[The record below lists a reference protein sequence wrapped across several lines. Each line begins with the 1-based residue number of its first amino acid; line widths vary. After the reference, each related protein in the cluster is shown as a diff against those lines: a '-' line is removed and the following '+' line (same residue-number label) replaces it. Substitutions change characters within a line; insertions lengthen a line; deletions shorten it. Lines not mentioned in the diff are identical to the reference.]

1 MNEKH
6 LDNSNVI
13 ALPPF
18 IFLGFFLVGLALH
31 YYFRLLLVTEPRFD
45 SILDIIGTA
54 LIIVSLILPVLAF
67 KVLEKYKTTHKV
79 YKPTTAIVSDGIYK
93 YSRNPIY
100 LSGFI
105 LFIGISFISNS
116 LITLLLIIPLFFVIR
131 EGVVKREERYLER
144 KFGQEYLN
152 YINQVRRWI

>member
-1 MNEKH
+1 MNQENP
-6 LDNSNVI
+6 DNANVI

-67 KVLEKYKTTHKV
+67 KDLEKYKTTHTV